1 MTNKPTDHAYVTCDE
16 RLKFNRVPLNR
27 GLIACLGLEPIR
39 FTMDGEEQIGFGAQ
53 TSMISVPESVYDTA
67 NPLDYGDPNSPNDRL
82 AMSYSLIIPVTVQAI
97 KEFHALYLTL
107 KSSHEALSVAHS
119 ATLVEL
125 NDLRA
130 DFEQYVALHP

>member
-1 MTNKPTDHAYVTCDE
+1 MKKRQAEHNYVTSDE

-27 GLIACLGLEPIR
+27 GLTACLGLEPIR

-53 TSMISVPESVYDTA
+53 TSMLSVPEAVYDSG
-67 NPLDYGDPNSPNDRL
+67 NPLDYGDPDSPNDRL

-107 KSSHEALSVAHS
+107 KASHESLAAAHA
-119 ATLVEL
+119 ATLAEL

-130 DFEQYVALHP
+130 DFEQYVSLHP